1 MNITKEST
9 GDLTATIQIDLT
21 AEDYGEKVNAALKEL
36 QRKAALKGFRPGKVP
51 FGLVKKMYGNSAMAE
66 EVNKILSES
75 LNNYIK
81 DNELDILGYPIA
93 NEEKNQ
99 KVDFE
104 NQTEFS
110 FFFDIGMAPEVNL
123 EINDKTAVTFY
134 NITVE
139 DEKVDDY
146 LKNIRNQFG
155 ANINP
160 ETAEKGDLIKGDFVQ
175 VNGDG
180 NPIEGAVTHNSSLSI
195 EFVKDE
201 DVQKKFVGAKVG
213 DKIVFNPLK
222 ATGNESETS
231 SMLNIA
237 KDDREK
243 MESDYQF
250 TLTEISRIAPAEVNK
265 ELFDKVYPTDNIET
279 EEQFRERLRQEASK
293 YFQKESDNFFVHET
307 LEKLVNETDIPLPEE
322 FVKRWMLETDDK
334 LTKESIDH
342 DFEHYAKSLKQQL
355 IVNKIAKDHDIKVDE
370 QDVRNH
376 IKGYFGKQYMI
387 DITDEEKSKQLDAL
401 VNSVMQNQEEVR
413 KIYDELFDEKVREI
427 FKNNLKLNK
436 VDVTYDKFIE
446 TVNEHHKHHHNHEH

>member
-110 FFFDIGMAPEVNL
+110 FFFDIGTAPEVNL

-155 ANINP
+155 ANI
-160 ETAEKGDLIKGDFVQ
+160 Q
-175 VNGDG
+175 
-180 NPIEGAVTHNSSLSI
+180 
-195 EFVKDE
+195 
-201 DVQKKFVGAKVG
+201 
-213 DKIVFNPLK
+213 
-222 ATGNESETS
+222 
-231 SMLNIA
+231 
-237 KDDREK
+237 
-243 MESDYQF
+243 
-250 TLTEISRIAPAEVNK
+250 
-265 ELFDKVYPTDNIET
+265 
-279 EEQFRERLRQEASK
+279 
-293 YFQKESDNFFVHET
+293 
-307 LEKLVNETDIPLPEE
+307 
-322 FVKRWMLETDDK
+322 
-334 LTKESIDH
+334 
-342 DFEHYAKSLKQQL
+342 
-355 IVNKIAKDHDIKVDE
+355 
-370 QDVRNH
+370 
-376 IKGYFGKQYMI
+376 
-387 DITDEEKSKQLDAL
+387 
-401 VNSVMQNQEEVR
+401 
-413 KIYDELFDEKVREI
+413 
-427 FKNNLKLNK
+427 
-436 VDVTYDKFIE
+436 
-446 TVNEHHKHHHNHEH
+446 